1 MNNSERTPYLLS
13 GCGFRSFDIA
23 FGIPVSSLVTSEN
36 FLFLKLMLSS
46 YIQRADITSGD
57 ARVGVFM
64 NSLSQG
70 DNIVNLEDFSSRE
83 LLLTHV
89 LNFTRAPS
97 VFSVSVRKAL
107 DLIEVILQS
116 NDNRA
121 DVQDIAFLTV
131 DTNSDFMDTHGKAQ
145 ELREKDIELHVIAIG
160 FTDLSMPQSISYM
173 PGANYVYAVDSYPA
187 LASDDLPF
195 TSFHL
200 DKCSK

>member
-1 MNNSERTPYLLS
+1 MNNSERTLYLLS
-13 GCGFRSFDIA
+13 ECGFQRFDIV

-46 YIQRADITSGD
+46 YIQRADITGGES
-57 ARVGVFM
+57 RVGVFM
-64 NSLSQG
+64 NNLRQD

-89 LNFTRAPS
+89 LNFTRTPGVS
-97 VFSVSVRKAL
+97 SVSVRKAL
-107 DLIEVILQS
+107 DLIEAILQS
-116 NDNRA
+116 ADNRA
-121 DVQDIAFLTV
+121 EVQDIAFLTV
-131 DTNSDFMDTHGKAQ
+131 DTNSDFMDTQGKAQ
-145 ELREKDIELHVIAIG
+145 ELRDRDIELHVIAIG

-173 PGANYVYAVDSYPA
+173 PGGNYVYAVDNYPA

-200 DKCSK
+200 DKCSE